1 MEAKKLSEQIDINKV
16 CHKYGLPLWQCP
28 HFLFLVMGL
37 VTMVVVIVS
46 YILGI
51 HYIEDPQTISL
62 AILILTAFLFII
74 TFIITKSFERTAEAN
89 RLKTEFVGIV
99 THQLRSPLTSL
110 SWAIES
116 LVSGEFGQVDEKQ
129 LEYLKILEENNKRM
143 GELVDNLITVSR
155 VGDKKSTIKKERISL
170 VALIKDSIFKF
181 RPIIQSKNIEIR
193 FNPKEELIE
202 IFSDPSQIKIIIEN
216 LIDNATR
223 YIPLQTSVASAGEK
237 KKINIRLLKREG
249 NIYFEITDEGIGIPR
264 EDQKYIFQ
272 QFFRARN
279 AKEIQPYGTGLGLFI
294 VKQIINNL
302 GGKIGFRSEE
312 GKGSTFWFTLP
323 L

>member
-1 MEAKKLSEQIDINKV
+1 MEAKKISEQISVTKV
-16 CHKYGLPLWQCP
+16 CQKYGLPLWQCP
-28 HFLFLVMGL
+28 HFLFVVMGL
-37 VTMVVVIVS
+37 VTMVVVVVS
-46 YILGI
+46 YILGV
-51 HYIEDPQTISL
+51 HYIEDPQMISL

-74 TFIITKSFERTAEAN
+74 TFVITKSFERTAEAN

-143 GELVDNLITVSR
+143 GELVDNLITVSK
-155 VGDKKSTIKKERISL
+155 VEDKKTTIKKERIPL

-181 RPIIQSKNIEIR
+181 RPLIQFKDIEIK
-193 FNPKEELIE
+193 FDPKEELIE
-202 IFSDPSQIKIIIEN
+202 IFSDPSQIKIILEN
-216 LIDNATR
+216 LIDNAIR
-223 YIPLQTSVASAGEK
+223 YTPSQTSAVSLKEK
-237 KKINIRLLKREG
+237 KKINIGLSKREG
-249 NIYFEITDEGIGIPR
+249 NIYFEIEDEGIGIPR
-264 EDQKYIFQ
+264 EDQKYVFQ
-272 QFFRARN
+272 KFFRARN
-279 AKEIQPYGTGLGLFI
+279 AEEIQPYGTGLGLFI

-302 GGKIGFRSEE
+302 GGKIGFKSEE
-312 GKGSTFWFTLP
+312 GKGSAFWFTLH

>member
-1 MEAKKLSEQIDINKV
+1 MEAKKISEQVDISKV

-37 VTMVVVIVS
+37 VTMVVVVVS

-51 HYIEDPQTISL
+51 HYIENPQTISL
-62 AILILTAFLFII
+62 AILILTAFLFVI
-74 TFIITKSFERTAEAN
+74 TFVITKSFERTAEAN

-110 SWAIES
+110 RWAIES
-116 LVSGEFGQVDEKQ
+116 LVSGEFGQVEEKQ
-129 LEYLKILEENNKRM
+129 LEYLKILQENNKRM
-143 GELVDNLITVSR
+143 GELVDNLITVSKLE
-155 VGDKKSTIKKERISL
+155 DKKNTIKKDRISL
-170 VALIKDSIFKF
+170 TNLIKDSIFKF
-181 RPIIQSKNIEIR
+181 QPLIQSKEIEIK

-202 IFSDPSQIKIIIEN
+202 IFSELSQIKLILEN
-216 LIDNATR
+216 LIDNAIR
-223 YIPLQTSVASAGEK
+223 YTPSQKSAVPLMEK
-237 KKINIRLLKREG
+237 KKINIGLSKKGG
-249 NIYFEITDEGIGIPR
+249 NVYFEIEDEGIGISR

-272 QFFRARN
+272 NFFRAGN
-279 AKEIQPYGTGLGLFI
+279 VKEAQPYGTGLGLFI
-294 VKQIINNL
+294 VKKIINNL

-312 GKGSTFWFTLP
+312 GKGSTFWFILP